1 MKIGGEAEVIVVV
14 AVLEAAVVAH
24 LSDTVLV
31 LFDEKLK
38 Y

>member
-1 MKIGGEAEVIVVV
+1 MKIGGEAEIIVVV
-14 AVLEAAVVAH
+14 AVLEVAVVAH

-38 Y
+38 C